1 MVVTLFPKSF
11 RAFVSERMV
20 IWSGVLL
27 FLAALFV
34 AVEMIHV
41 TRMKSFLV
49 EIERL
54 SKALAGGQAA
64 ALNELNDFRGQMQA
78 HLVSNERNKLL
89 LSALVVFSLGL
100 AAFLEYRWLVK
111 PIARMSQEL
120 AEDAPRLVSVEAA
133 SMRRD
138 DIGVMG
144 RALLTR
150 QRTTDQRDAMSQK
163 QIQELDAK
171 VAAQTAFQTASLAF
185 QEQMSAIVL
194 SLEGHSSRMTEASG
208 SLFTLSREVET
219 RADAVSGATKAASAN
234 VADVATTFGA
244 FAEGITRISGET
256 ARTAGAAE
264 HARNVVHAASTDT
277 AALRDTVGM
286 IGQMVTLIS
295 DVATRTN
302 LLALNATI
310 EAARAGEQGRG
321 FAVVAS
327 EVKQLAQQTSQATS
341 DAGARLQAIT
351 VAADSIANRILSL
364 VDSVEEVDMASAQI
378 AELMREQ
385 GDKSRVINSGT
396 TDAAARMRSV
406 STQMSDMSRMVTQS
420 HGAANIVTG
429 VSGDL
434 SQQARSLRAAVET
447 FMDATKR
454 IAA

>member
-1 MVVTLFPKSF
+1 M
-11 RAFVSERMV
+11 A

-27 FLAALFV
+27 FLAALFI
-34 AVEMIHV
+34 AVEMIHAA
-41 TRMKSFLV
+41 RLQGFLG
-49 EIERL
+49 EIDRL
-54 SKALAGGQAA
+54 SKALAAGQAA

-78 HLVSNERNKLL
+78 HLASNERNKLL

-100 AAFLEYRWLVK
+100 AVFLEYRWLVK

-120 AEDAPRLVSVEAA
+120 AEDAARLVSVEAA

-144 RALLTR
+144 RALLAR
-150 QRTTDQRDAMSQK
+150 QRTVDSRDAMSQK

-171 VAAQTAFQTASLAF
+171 VAAQAAFQEASLAF
-185 QEQMSAIVL
+185 RHQMSAIVL
-194 SLEGHSSRMTEASG
+194 SLEGHSSRMTEASA

-219 RADAVSGATKAASAN
+219 RADAVSGVTTAASAN
-234 VADVATTFGA
+234 VADVASTFGA
-244 FAEGITRISGET
+244 FADGITRISGET
-256 ARTAGAAE
+256 ARTADAAE

-295 DVATRTN
+295 DVATKTN

-310 EAARAGEQGRG
+310 EAARAGEHGRG

-341 DAGARLQAIT
+341 DAGARLKAIT
-351 VAADSIANRILSL
+351 AAADSIANRILSL

-385 GDKSRVINSGT
+385 GDKSRVINGGT
-396 TDAAARMRSV
+396 TEAAARMRAV
-406 STQMSDMSRMVTQS
+406 TAQMSDMSRVVTES

-429 VSGDL
+429 VSSEL
-434 SQQARSLRAAVET
+434 SQHAESLRAAVET

>member
-1 MVVTLFPKSF
+1 MFPKSF
-11 RAFVSERMV
+11 RAFVVERMA

-34 AVEMIHV
+34 AVEMIHAA
-41 TRMKSFLV
+41 RLQGFLG

-54 SKALAGGQAA
+54 SKALAAGQIA

-78 HLVSNERNKLL
+78 HLASNERNKLL
-89 LSALVVFSLGL
+89 LSALVVFSIGF

-120 AEDAPRLVSVEAA
+120 AEDAARLVSVEAA

-144 RALLTR
+144 RALLAR
-150 QRTTDQRDAMSQK
+150 QRTTDHRDATSQK

-171 VAAQTAFQTASLAF
+171 VAAQAAFQQASLAF
-185 QEQMSAIVL
+185 QQQMSAIVL

-219 RADAVSGATKAASAN
+219 RADAVSGATTAASAN
-234 VADVATTFGA
+234 VADVASTFGA
-244 FAEGITRISGET
+244 FADGITRISGET
-256 ARTAGAAE
+256 ARTADAAE

-277 AALRDTVGM
+277 VALRETVGM

-295 DVATRTN
+295 DVATKTN

-310 EAARAGEQGRG
+310 EAARAGEHGRG

-341 DAGARLQAIT
+341 DAGARLKANT
-351 VAADSIANRILSL
+351 AAADTIANRILSL

-385 GDKSRVINSGT
+385 GDKSRVINGGT
-396 TDAAARMRSV
+396 NEAAASMRAV
-406 STQMSDMSRMVTQS
+406 TAQMGEMSRVVTES
-420 HGAANIVTG
+420 HAAANIVTG
-429 VSGDL
+429 VSNDL
-434 SQQARSLRAAVET
+434 SQQAESLRAAVET